1 MEINISSLSLALKS
15 VKDWCL
21 GPNPKITSR
30 SDLRFSICHGKLK
43 VKQQYQ

>member
-1 MEINISSLSLALKS
+1 MQLTFLALKY
-15 VKDWCL
+15 VKYCYL
-21 GPNPKITSR
+21 GQNPKNTFK

>member
-1 MEINISSLSLALKS
+1 MEINISGLSLALKY
-15 VKDWCL
+15 VKYCCL
-21 GPNPKITSR
+21 GANPKNTSR